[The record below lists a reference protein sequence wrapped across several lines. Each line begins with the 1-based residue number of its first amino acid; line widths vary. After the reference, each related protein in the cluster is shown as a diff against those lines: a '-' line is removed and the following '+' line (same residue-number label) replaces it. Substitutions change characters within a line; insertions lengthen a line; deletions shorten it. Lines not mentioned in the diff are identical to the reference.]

1 MSSVMS
7 IRVNDAEKEVFA
19 EMAEFYNGKISS
31 LLKRLAIEKFE
42 EDYDES
48 VVEDYIRRRDNG
60 TLKTYTH
67 EEVGKIL
74 GLV

>member
-7 IRVNDAEKEVFA
+7 IRVNDDEREVFA

-31 LLKRLAIEKFE
+31 ILKRLAIEKFE
-42 EDYDES
+42 EDYDECI
-48 VVEDYIRRRDNG
+48 VDDYISRKNNG

-67 EEVGKIL
+67 AEVGKIL
-74 GLV
+74 GF